1 MAKAASFGAVLAV
14 DYSGGTTYVDVAQ
27 VRKIKPPMVEN
38 DEIDVTT
45 HDSSGGFREFVAAP
59 LKDGG
64 EVELE
69 LVWDPALASHK
80 NASGGLL
87 YAANQVP
94 PTVAAWELTLP
105 DAASTTWTFD
115 GFVKSFEPGELNIDN
130 EMTATVI
137 IRVSGAPTFV

>member
-14 DYSGGTTYVDVAQ
+14 DYAGGTSYTAVGQ
-27 VRKIKPPMVEN
+27 VRSVKPPMIEN

-45 HDSSGGFREFVAAP
+45 HDSSGGFREFIAAP

-94 PTVAAWELTLP
+94 PTVATWTLILP
-105 DAASTTWTFD
+105 DSGSTVWAFS
-115 GFVKSFEPGELNIDN
+115 GFVKKFEPGELAIDN
-130 EMTATVI
+130 EMTATVT